1 MTNSEHQNESPFMVG
16 MIGTDTDPE
25 FGSELERLH
34 SSTRYRQRWL
44 LACVML
50 IGVGSILSMRAF
62 SPVQNA
68 MATSSS
74 DDVILTYLQS
84 HNAQPPA
91 GAGTPSTR
99 APKNVSRLGSP
110 HVLQRNPFLMAAVIS
125 HADDE
130 SKFAMESNDDIR
142 ERRLLELES
151 IVKNVTVES
160 TMTGRTPLASISG
173 EVLRTGESMF
183 GSNEQITIVLHA
195 VRGNSVVLKA
205 TDTTLNVSGEWIVHV
220 GN

>member
-1 MTNSEHQNESPFMVG
+1 
-16 MIGTDTDPE
+16 
-25 FGSELERLH
+25 
-34 SSTRYRQRWL
+34 
-44 LACVML
+44 
-50 IGVGSILSMRAF
+50 
-62 SPVQNA
+62 
-68 MATSSS
+68 
-74 DDVILTYLQS
+74 
-84 HNAQPPA
+84 
-91 GAGTPSTR
+91 
-99 APKNVSRLGSP
+99 
-110 HVLQRNPFLMAAVIS
+110 
-125 HADDE
+125 
-130 SKFAMESNDDIR
+130 MESNDAIR
-142 ERRLLELES
+142 QRRLLELES